1 VAGCGNLWVYIQSV
15 IDWAHI
21 HQAWVG
27 GLSLLSVI
35 TFIATLL
42 IIPMMV
48 IKMPEEYFL
57 YDKSHLKEFRRQ
69 HPIIRFFSVIF
80 KNILGMVFIVAG
92 VVMLILPGQGV
103 LTILIGFTLVNF
115 PRKRALERRVIQN
128 QAVHKAVN
136 WIRAKAGKP
145 PVKVPE
151 RSHR

>member
-1 VAGCGNLWVYIQSV
+1 VAGSGNLWAYIQG
-15 IDWAHI
+15 ITDWAHI

-35 TFIATLL
+35 TFIASLL

-48 IKMPEEYFL
+48 VKMPEDYFL

-69 HPIIRFFSVIF
+69 HPIIRLFSVIF
-80 KNILGMVFIVAG
+80 KNILGAVFIVAG
-92 VVMLILPGQGV
+92 VIMLILPGQGV

-115 PRKRALERRVIQN
+115 PRKRALERRIIQN
-128 QAVHKAVN
+128 QAVHKAIN

-145 PVKVPE
+145 PVRVPE
-151 RSHR
+151 RSHT

>member
-1 VAGCGNLWVYIQSV
+1 MAGSGNHWAYIQGI
-15 IDWAHI
+15 IDWAHT

-42 IIPMMV
+42 IIPMIV
-48 IKMPEEYFL
+48 IKMPEDYFL

-69 HPIIRFFSVIF
+69 HPIIRLFSVIF
-80 KNILGMVFIVAG
+80 KNILGTVFIVTG

-103 LTILIGFTLVNF
+103 LTILVGFTLVNF
-115 PRKRALERRVIQN
+115 PRKRALERRIIQN
-128 QAVHKAVN
+128 QAVHKVIN
-136 WIRAKAGKP
+136 WIRTKAGKP
-145 PVKVPE
+145 PVRVPE

>member
-1 VAGCGNLWVYIQSV
+1 MAGSGNLWAYIQG
-15 IDWAHI
+15 ITDWAHI

-48 IKMPEEYFL
+48 VKMPEDYFL
-57 YDKSHLKEFRRQ
+57 YDKSHLKDFRRQ
-69 HPIIRFFSVIF
+69 HPIIRLFSVIF
-80 KNILGMVFIVAG
+80 KNILGTVFIVAG
-92 VVMLILPGQGV
+92 VIMLILPGQGV

-115 PRKRALERRVIQN
+115 PRKRALERWIIQN
-128 QAVHKAVN
+128 QAVHKVVN

-151 RSHR
+151 KSHR

>member
-1 VAGCGNLWVYIQSV
+1 VAGSGTLWTYIQGV

-21 HQAWVG
+21 HQTWVG

-48 IKMPEEYFL
+48 VKMPEDYFL
-57 YDKSHLKEFRRQ
+57 YDKGHLKEFRRQ
-69 HPIIRFFSVIF
+69 HPIVRLFSVIF
-80 KNILGMVFIVAG
+80 KNILGAVFIVAG

-115 PRKRALERRVIQN
+115 PRKRALERRIIQN

-145 PVKVPE
+145 PVMVPE

>member
-1 VAGCGNLWVYIQSV
+1 VAGSGNLWAYIQG
-15 IDWAHI
+15 ITDWAHI

-48 IKMPEEYFL
+48 VKMPEDYFL
-57 YDKSHLKEFRRQ
+57 YDKSHLKDFRRQ
-69 HPIIRFFSVIF
+69 HPIIRLFSVIF
-80 KNILGMVFIVAG
+80 KNILGTVFIVAG
-92 VVMLILPGQGV
+92 VIMLILPGQGV

-115 PRKRALERRVIQN
+115 PRKRALERWIIQN
-128 QAVHKAVN
+128 QAVHKVVN

-151 RSHR
+151 KSHR

>member
-1 VAGCGNLWVYIQSV
+1 
-15 IDWAHI
+15 
-21 HQAWVG
+21 
-27 GLSLLSVI
+27 
-35 TFIATLL
+35 
-42 IIPMMV
+42 MMV
-48 IKMPEEYFL
+48 IKMPEDYFL

-115 PRKRALERRVIQN
+115 PRKRALERRIIQN
-128 QAVHKAVN
+128 QAVHKVVN
-136 WIRAKAGKP
+136 WIRAKAGKA
-145 PVKVPE
+145 PVRVPE

>member
-1 VAGCGNLWVYIQSV
+1 VAGSGNLWAYIQG
-15 IDWAHI
+15 ITDWAHI

-35 TFIATLL
+35 TFIASLL

-48 IKMPEEYFL
+48 VKMPEDYFL

-69 HPIIRFFSVIF
+69 HPIIRLFSVIF
-80 KNILGMVFIVAG
+80 KNILGAVFIVAG

-115 PRKRALERRVIQN
+115 PRKRALERRIIQN
-128 QAVHKAVN
+128 QAVHKAIN
-136 WIRAKAGKP
+136 WIRAKARKP
-145 PVKVPE
+145 PVRVPE